1 VPENTQLSHD
11 LFESVFVRCALVSD
25 IEFFEEFPSHTEVA
39 ASREHR
45 WARGDW
51 QLLPWIFGPHGKGM
65 PLIGRWKMLD
75 NLRRSLSAPGALFA
89 LIVSWAIPNAPQLIL
104 MVFVLTALAF
114 PAVLAIMSGFVAPS
128 RHFAGHPSA
137 RGGRECVVGF
147 GNSLVALTFA
157 QHAWLM
163 MDAIV
168 RTLVRL
174 FITRR
179 QLLNWVT
186 ALQAK
191 TVAGHSLKN
200 LILSLGSSSTVV
212 IGAGAVVLLFNPAG
226 IMAASPFLLLWW
238 LAPVVAHALVSA
250 QTRSCRIPAAR

>member
-1 VPENTQLSHD
+1 MLSHD
-11 LFESVFVRCALVSD
+11 LFESVYARCALVND

-45 WARGDW
+45 WTRGDW
-51 QLLPWIFGPHGKGM
+51 QLLPWIFGPRGKGM
-65 PLIGRWKMLD
+65 PMIGRWKMLD

-89 LIVSWAIPNAPQLIL
+89 LVATWAIPNAPQAILIG
-104 MVFVLTALAF
+104 FVLTALAF
-114 PAVLAIMSGFVAPS
+114 PAILTILSGFTWPRRS
-128 RHFAGHPSA
+128 ISLGTHLR
-137 RGGRECVVGF
+137 VVGENVLWAI
-147 GNSLVALTFA
+147 GNSLVALTLLA

-191 TVAGHSLKN
+191 SAAGHAIKN
-200 LILSLGSSSTVV
+200 LILSLGSSSMVV
-212 IGAGAVVLLFNPAG
+212 IGAAVVVLLFNPAG
-226 IMAASPFLLLWW
+226 IKVAAPFLLLWW
-238 LAPVVAHALVSA
+238 LAPVVARALSLPPGLDRA
-250 QTRSCRIPAAR
+250 ESLQPGG